1 MKEYIRDKR
10 SPVPSSEKASRVM
23 SSIRAKNTKPE
34 TKLRK
39 ALWAI
44 GLRYRMH
51 DRKLPG
57 SPDIILKKYKLV
69 IFVDGEFWHG
79 KDWETRKSKI
89 KSNPAFWIKKIER
102 NIQRDHE
109 VNTQLNLLGYTTMRF
124 WSLEVEKNLGQ
135 CMRAILNFVD
145 DYDKVGE

>member
-1 MKEYIRDKR
+1 
-10 SPVPSSEKASRVM
+10 M

-57 SPDIILKKYKLV
+57 SPDLVLKKYKLV

-79 KDWETRKSKI
+79 KDWETRKLKI

-109 VNTQLNLLGYTTMRF
+109 VNARLNRLGYTTMRF
-124 WSLEVEKNLGQ
+124 WSLEVEKHLGQ
-135 CMRAILNFVD
+135 CIRAILNFVD
-145 DYDKVGE
+145 DYDKPGE